1 MDILKF
7 KDANCKNCY
16 KCIRECPVKAIEF
29 KSGSGQAQII
39 RDDCLLCGRCVLVCP
54 QNAKE
59 SRSDLAEVKAL
70 VDSGRRV
77 IVSMAPSF
85 IAEFPAH
92 SIADMRHALQQL
104 GVCDVEET
112 AIGASVVKK
121 EYERILKEEA
131 PKVLISSCCHSIVKL
146 IQDYHAD
153 ALPYL
158 AKVLS
163 PMQAHGRLIK
173 EKDPEAA
180 VVFIGPCI
188 SKKQEVEESDC
199 VDFALTFE
207 ELHHWLEESRVE
219 IPQEEEQDEKF
230 RARYFPIT
238 GGIVDSMDHQDS
250 YRYVSVDGIEECRE
264 VLEQVAEGNL
274 NGYFIELSACS
285 GSCIHGPAMRRHAG
299 GKLAAR
305 AKVQSY
311 GTDKQDYAIA
321 QPTQLSREIK
331 AEIQNVSMPGEKE
344 IQRILQKMGKTSP
357 EKELNCGACG
367 YPTCRDK
374 AVAVYFGKADI
385 EMCLP
390 YMRERAESLSD
401 QIINATP
408 NAIMAMDSHLIVQ
421 QVNQAA
427 CELFEVED
435 QSSLKGRYVGE
446 ILPDTDFIKV
456 LDDKQDMLNVKMY
469 FSKYDKYV
477 QKSIIY
483 DEGNGML
490 VVVMQDITKQQAEA
504 DRLGAIKYET
514 VKVADKVIEKQMRI
528 VQEIASLL
536 GETTAETKIALTKL
550 KSAILEETK

>member
-7 KDANCKNCY
+7 KNANCKNCY

-29 KSGSGQAQII
+29 KKGQAQII
-39 RDDCLLCGRCVLVCP
+39 RDDCLLCGRCILVCP

-59 SRSDLAEVKAL
+59 SRSDLQQVK
-70 VDSGRRV
+70 DFIKNGRRV
-77 IVSMAPSF
+77 AVSLAPSF
-85 IAEFPAH
+85 IAEFSVH
-92 SIADMRHALQQL
+92 SVADMRRALEKL
-104 GVCDVEET
+104 GVSTVEET
-112 AIGASVVKK
+112 AIGASIVKK
-121 EYERILKEEA
+121 EYERILREDV
-131 PKVLISSCCHSIVKL
+131 PKVLISSCCHSVVKL
-146 IQDYHAD
+146 IQDYHVE

-158 AKVLS
+158 AKVQT
-163 PMQAHGRLIK
+163 PMQIHGRLLK
-173 EKDPEAA
+173 EKDPDAA

-199 VDFALTFE
+199 VDVALTFE
-207 ELHHWLEESRVE
+207 ELHQWLEEEQVE
-219 IPQEEEQDEKF
+219 LLPSSEDDEKF

-238 GGIVDSMDHQDS
+238 GGIVDAMDHREA

-274 NGYFIELSACS
+274 NGYFIEMSACS

-305 AKVQSY
+305 EKVQAY
-311 GTDKQDYAIA
+311 GAQKQDYPVE
-321 QPTQLSREIK
+321 QPECVKREIK
-331 AEIQNVSMPGEKE
+331 AEMQFVTMPGEKD
-344 IQRILQKMGKTSP
+344 IKRILEKMGKSNP

-367 YPTCRDK
+367 YPSCRDK
-374 AVAVYFGKADI
+374 AIAVYFGKADI

-390 YMRERAESLSD
+390 YMRDRAESLSD
-401 QIINATP
+401 QIINSTP
-408 NAIMAMDSHLIVQ
+408 NAIMAMDKNLIVQ

-427 CELFEVED
+427 CELFEVEEE
-435 QSSLKGRYVGE
+435 SALKGRYVGE
-446 ILPDTDFIKV
+446 ILPDTDFIRV
-456 LDDKQDMLNVKMY
+456 LEDKTDMVDVKMY
-469 FSKYDKYV
+469 FAKYDKYV

-483 DEGNGML
+483 DDENGIL
-490 VVVMQDITKQQAEA
+490 VVVMQDITKQQTEAE
-504 DRLGAIKYET
+504 RLGAIKYET

>member
-29 KSGSGQAQII
+29 KKGQAQII

-59 SRSDLAEVKAL
+59 SRSDLGQVKAL
-70 VDSGRRV
+70 LKSGRRV

-92 SIADMRHALQQL
+92 SIADMRAALQKL
-104 GVCDVEET
+104 GVHEVEET
-112 AIGASVVKK
+112 AIGASIVKK
-121 EYERILKEEA
+121 EYERILQEEA
-131 PKVLISSCCHSIVKL
+131 PKVLISSCCHSVVKL

-158 AKVLS
+158 AKVLT

-173 EKDPEAA
+173 EKEPEAA

-199 VDFALTFE
+199 VDVALTFE
-207 ELHHWLEESRVE
+207 ELHQWLEEEQVE
-219 IPQEEEQDEKF
+219 ISSGAQEDEKF

-238 GGIVDSMDHQDS
+238 GGIIDSMDQQES

-274 NGYFIELSACS
+274 DGYFIEMSACS

-305 AKVQSY
+305 AKVQAY
-311 GTDKQDYAIA
+311 GTDDKDYPVA
-321 QPTQLSREIK
+321 QPAQIARDIK
-331 AEIQNVSMPGEKE
+331 AEIQSVSMPGEKE
-344 IQRILQKMGKTSP
+344 IKRILEKMGKANP

-374 AVAVYFGKADI
+374 AIAVYFGKADI

-390 YMRERAESLSD
+390 YMRDRAESLSD
-401 QIINATP
+401 QIINSTP

-435 QSSLKGRYVGE
+435 SSALKGRYIGE
-446 ILPDTDFIKV
+446 ILPAEDFVRV
-456 LDDKQDMLNVKMY
+456 LDEKQDMVDVKMY
-469 FSKYDKYV
+469 FAKYDKYV

-483 DEGNGML
+483 DDENGIL
-490 VVVMQDITKQQAEA
+490 VVVMQDITKQQEEAE
-504 DRLGAIKYET
+504 RLGAIKYET